1 MSRDAIGLAF
11 VDTETTG
18 LGPGASAWEVAVI
31 LRHGFEPNGREKRI
45 LFQIDGFDEGD
56 FEPEALAVSGFTERY
71 GKTDGALRVSS
82 VVAASRLVYLLADR
96 HLVAANPAF
105 DAGILERLLRSG
117 SRVYEPSWHF
127 RLVDVEALAMG
138 AKGWWKPRGLQATA
152 TALGISF
159 DQQDMHTAM
168 GDADLAR
175 RIHDHLI
182 WSEQ

>member
-1 MSRDAIGLAF
+1 MSRAAAIGLAF
-11 VDTETTG
+11 IDTETTG
-18 LGPGASAWEVAVI
+18 LGPGAQAWEIGVI
-31 LRHGFEPNGREKRI
+31 LRHGFEPQGRDQRVLI
-45 LFQIDGFDEGD
+45 QVAGFDEND
-56 FEPEALAVSGFTERY
+56 FEPEALAVSGFSERY
-71 GKTDGALRVSS
+71 GKTEEAIPVSLPR
-82 VVAASRLVYLLADR
+82 AASRLGYLLSNR

-105 DAGILERLLRSG
+105 DASIIERMLRAC
-117 SRVYEPSWHF
+117 RYEPSWHF

-138 AKGWWKPRGLQATA
+138 AKGWFRPRGLQATA

-159 DQQDMHTAM
+159 DQNDMHTAM

>member
-1 MSRDAIGLAF
+1 M
-11 VDTETTG
+11 
-18 LGPGASAWEVAVI
+18 AVI
-31 LRHGFEPNGREKRI
+31 LRHGFEPAGRDQKL
-45 LFQIDGFDEGD
+45 LFQIDGFDAGD
-56 FEPEALAVSGFTERY
+56 FEPEALAVSGFAERY
-71 GKTDGALRVSS
+71 GNTKDAIRVSGA
-82 VVAASRLVYLLADR
+82 VAASRLIYLLANR

-105 DAGILERLLRSG
+105 DAAILERLLRSQ
-117 SRVYEPSWHF
+117 SRSYVPSWHF

-159 DQQDMHTAM
+159 DQNDMHTAM